1 LFDWFFHTRTWQRT
15 HSNEDGE
22 TGADDDIAAQ
32 GFAGIGFQLEAVA
45 AKLTEAPAQAQQHL
59 NLALQMVRHSLGEA
73 RRSVMNLRSSAM
85 DNGDLARALADSARQ
100 MMADKPVEVQSTTS
114 GPIRSLPAKM
124 ENNLL
129 RIGQEAI
136 TNSLKYARAGRIR
149 IGVDYQ
155 PRSIVLRIHDD
166 GQGFDPRRL
175 PLAEGAHFGLLG
187 MRERAKQMGAQLTV
201 NSRPGEGT
209 EVLVEAPLG

>member
-1 LFDWFFHTRTWQRT
+1 
-15 HSNEDGE
+15 
-22 TGADDDIAAQ
+22 
-32 GFAGIGFQLEAVA
+32 
-45 AKLTEAPAQAQQHL
+45 
-59 NLALQMVRHSLGEA
+59 
-73 RRSVMNLRSSAM
+73 
-85 DNGDLARALADSARQ
+85 

-175 PLAEGAHFGLLG
+175 PLAEDAHFGLLG

-209 EVLVEAPLG
+209 EVLVEAPLGEQPWPIC

>member
-1 LFDWFFHTRTWQRT
+1 
-15 HSNEDGE
+15 
-22 TGADDDIAAQ
+22 
-32 GFAGIGFQLEAVA
+32 
-45 AKLTEAPAQAQQHL
+45 
-59 NLALQMVRHSLGEA
+59 
-73 RRSVMNLRSSAM
+73 
-85 DNGDLARALADSARQ
+85 
-100 MMADKPVEVQSTTS
+100 
-114 GPIRSLPAKM
+114 M

-187 MRERAKQMGAQLTV
+187 MRERAKQMGAKRVVAGSLV
-201 NSRPGEGT
+201 VWIGI
-209 EVLVEAPLG
+209 VLVAYTLQAGQPLQFVGVNRRKVDGVAHHAVAEKIANGCRRFDADQFLCLFGGRRDVWRRDVREAAERGDRRARLTHAERLEDAVAHEVVPRRAGDFRNRLAGGEPPGLCRRTRV

>member
-1 LFDWFFHTRTWQRT
+1 PHFYQTTWFYCFGAAAVFVAAWGFHRRRMKLAHDKFTLVLAERSR
-15 HSNEDGE
+15 
-22 TGADDDIAAQ
+22 IARELHDTLAQ

-85 DNGDLARALADSARQ
+85 DNGDLARALADTARQ

-136 TNSLKYARAGRIR
+136 TNSLKYARAVGC
-149 IGVDYQ
+149 
-155 PRSIVLRIHDD
+155 PR
-166 GQGFDPRRL
+166 
-175 PLAEGAHFGLLG
+175 A
-187 MRERAKQMGAQLTV
+187 
-201 NSRPGEGT
+201 
-209 EVLVEAPLG
+209 